1 MKSLAEIQQRY
12 KNQIPIP
19 LFDIV
24 RDLDL
29 TVYATDEF
37 NHRQSGSISN
47 EDGRFV
53 IYVNAL
59 HPKSRQLFTIAHE
72 IGHYILHKKQ
82 LEKEKEHI
90 DTVEQPIKNGH
101 PILHRTGSKNYT
113 PEQQQMEIEA
123 NDFAAELLMPKKHF
137 ITFWD
142 KAESIDEVAQH
153 FGVSASAVAL
163 RAKNLLG
170 VTMM

>member
-1 MKSLAEIQQRY
+1 MNSLQEIQEKY
-12 KNQIPIP
+12 KDINPTP

-37 NHRQSGSISN
+37 AQHQSGSICN

-59 HPKSRQLFTIAHE
+59 HPKTRQLFTIAHE
-72 IGHYILHKKQ
+72 IGHYILHRD
-82 LEKEKEHI
+82 LLTSEHI
-90 DTVEQPIKNGH
+90 DTVEQPINNGH
-101 PILHRTGSKNYT
+101 PALHRTHKTQYNVN
-113 PEQQQMEIEA
+113 EQEMEIEA
-123 NDFAAELLMPKKHF
+123 NEFAAELLMPQDFFVKK
-137 ITFWD
+137 W
-142 KAESIDEVAQH
+142 EESCSIDEVAEY
-153 FGVSASAVAL
+153 FGVSQSAVAL
-163 RAKNLLG
+163 RAKKLLG